1 MTVLAPSRT
10 ETPDRVGDST
20 ADVDE
25 PATAY
30 LRRQLEPLQVNRDS
44 HYAACE
50 GLQRIH
56 TWLGVLVVALSTI
69 SLGFAFDGGEIIGGN
84 GNYFL
89 GGASVAVGIL
99 AGVQTFSN
107 FSGRASEHK
116 GAAIAYGTLL
126 REIEYRISGAISE
139 TENLEYLPNLMGRWS
154 EISEMAPLTK
164 SSLRI
169 KHGDS

>member
-1 MTVLAPSRT
+1 MTALDPSQI
-10 ETPDRVGDST
+10 ETPEQVGDGT
-20 ADVDE
+20 ASDGE

-30 LRRQLEPLQVNRDS
+30 LCRKLEPLQVNRDS

-50 GLQRIH
+50 ALQRTH

-69 SLGFAFDGGEIIGGN
+69 SLGFAFGGGEIIGEY

-126 REIEYRISGAISE
+126 REIEYRVSGAISE
-139 TENLEYLPNLMGRWS
+139 TENLEYLPNLMNRWS

>member
-1 MTVLAPSRT
+1 MTEVRLSSS
-10 ETPDRVGDST
+10 ENSG
-20 ADVDE
+20 DE
-25 PATAY
+25 PGRETSVGRSATVF
-30 LRRQLEPLQVNRDS
+30 LTSKIEPLQVNRDS

-50 GLQRIH
+50 ALQRTH

-69 SLGFAFDGGEIIGGN
+69 TLGFAFGGGELLGEF

-107 FSGRASEHK
+107 FSGRASEHQ

-126 REIEYRISGAISE
+126 REIEYRVSGAISE
-139 TENLEYLPNLMGRWS
+139 DENSKNLPNLMKRWS

-164 SSLRI
+164 SSLRT
-169 KHGDS
+169 KHGDN